1 MATLE
6 TGCLSLLRLIDPLV
20 FLDID
25 EKYSVV
31 GWRNK
36 SGILQ
41 LFATTRQWEIVAKLY
56 INPALLYYFIQ
67 WNIADH

>member
-6 TGCLSLLRLIDPLV
+6 TGRLSLLRLIDPLV

-25 EKYSVV
+25 EKCSVV

-41 LFATTRQWEIVAKLY
+41 LFASTRQWEIVAKWY
-56 INPALLYYFIQ
+56 IEPAPLFFYSKEPR
-67 WNIADH
+67 